1 MRVLPISVDC
11 LSYTASLIAFALFS
25 QPVFADVPAGV
36 KLLESGDVSGAAE
49 QFAAGYEAGDAEGAF
64 YLGRLFELGLGTA
77 ADPMRAANLYAA
89 AAEGGSAR
97 GQLRLGLMYH
107 EGTVLLRDYVEGT
120 RLICKAADAGLA
132 DAQLNCGLSYQT
144 GRGAEVDT
152 VRATGYWEQAAA
164 QDNVAALNVL
174 GQTALEAGD
183 TAAALTRFAAAAEA
197 GNPVGMLAY
206 AKLLEL
212 QESPDLVGAYAW
224 SSLAVVRGLG
234 EAASYRDGLET
245 RMEPSGIL
253 AGQTK
258 AREWTKAQLAGAADG
273 QE

>member
-1 MRVLPISVDC
+1 MPVDR
-11 LSYTASLIAFALFS
+11 LSYTAALIAFALLTH
-25 QPVFADVPAGV
+25 PVFADVPAGV
-36 KLLESGDVSGAAE
+36 ALLETGDVSGAAE

-64 YLGRLFELGLGTA
+64 YLGRLFELGLGTE

-144 GRGAEVDT
+144 GRGVETDT
-152 VRATGYWEQAAA
+152 ARATVYWEQAAA

-183 TAAALTRFAAAAEA
+183 TPTALTRFAAAAEA

-212 QESPDLVGAYAW
+212 QESPDLVGAYSW

-234 EAASYRDGLET
+234 EAAAYRDGLEA

-253 AGQTK
+253 AGQAQ
-258 AREWTKAQLAGAADG
+258 ARAWTEAQLAGATDG
-273 QE
+273 QD